1 MSRKAKRK
9 VAAKTI
15 VRLSRKMKSGAA
27 VAKRI
32 GYTRQSVNRVLRAA
46 RS

>member
-1 MSRKAKRK
+1 MSKKKRR

-15 VRLSRKMKSGAA
+15 VRLARKLKSGAA
-27 VAKRI
+27 VAKRV
-32 GYTRQSVNRVLRAA
+32 GYTRQSVNRILRAA

>member
-1 MSRKAKRK
+1 MSKKKRI

-15 VRLSRKMKSGAA
+15 VRLFKKLGSGAA
-27 VAKRI
+27 VAKRV